1 VTRLSK
7 KALEARRANA
17 KKSTGPKTERGKRSV
32 SMNAFRHGLSLS
44 FSRHSE
50 GRDQIDRLAS
60 IILRDYCSRDPS
72 KVPLSAGD
80 ANPQDDIIT
89 PSMRHAAFAFAEAH
103 FDLERVRSA
112 RIEVLEGDIVT
123 LKKLSAAEQKRAL
136 LISQYMSTPENAA
149 ETVVLASKPRE
160 VVSSP
165 PIPKKYAIL
174 ASTLFKMERYEKRA
188 LSRRNKALRR
198 LEDFSQDLAL
208 VVFESKR

>member
-1 VTRLSK
+1 
-7 KALEARRANA
+7 
-17 KKSTGPKTERGKRSV
+17 
-32 SMNAFRHGLSLS
+32 
-44 FSRHSE
+44 
-50 GRDQIDRLAS
+50 
-60 IILRDYCSRDPS
+60 
-72 KVPLSAGD
+72 
-80 ANPQDDIIT
+80 
-89 PSMRHAAFAFAEAH
+89 MRHAAFAFAEAH

-136 LISQYMSTPENAA
+136 LISQCISTSENAA